1 MTHSARIHDPALRN
15 EFIRYTSLSIIGI
28 LGVSCYILADTYFI
42 AAGLGTTGLA
52 ALNLAIPVY
61 SFLCGIGMMLGM
73 GGSTQYTLAGAR
85 DQTEKKDRIWTDTI
99 LLGLALSVPF
109 VLFGAFGADAVAT
122 WLGADAQTLA
132 DTATYL
138 RWLML
143 FAPAF
148 MLNYILQAFM
158 RNDGSPHLATWAQL
172 AGSFLNIVL
181 DWFFIFPCHMGM
193 FGAILATVLSPVTG
207 ILVMLPH
214 FWSKRNTLHFT
225 KGLPDSHVMRQ
236 DISLGFPSFV
246 TQVSAGIVMIV
257 LNTIFLKLAGNTGVA
272 AYGVIANVA
281 CVTTA
286 VFNGVA
292 QGMQPLTSAACAAH
306 DRTREH
312 LCLHYAIVTTLVF
325 SALVCLVTWVWP
337 GPIASV
343 FNSEQDPVL
352 QAIAVQG
359 LELYFLSTPFAGI
372 CIILSTWFA
381 SVHAPKPGQ
390 VMSLARG
397 FVLVIPLAYGMAAL
411 FSTAGAW
418 LAVPVA
424 EALTALL
431 GWVLY
436 RRYLRSAESG
446 NPGISWQMPQEK
458 GNHSSV
464 I

>member
-1 MTHSARIHDPALRN
+1 MTKSARIHDPALRN

-28 LGVSCYILADTYFI
+28 LGVSCYILADTWFI
-42 AAGLGTTGLA
+42 AASLGTTGLA

-85 DQTEKKDRIWTDTI
+85 DQTGKKDRIWTDTVI
-99 LLGLALSVPF
+99 LGLVLSIPF
-109 VLFGAFGADAVAT
+109 VLFGAFGPDTAAT

-181 DWFFIFPCHMGM
+181 DWFFIFPCNMGM
-193 FGAILATVLSPVTG
+193 FGAIFATALSPVTG
-207 ILVMLPH
+207 VLVMLPH
-214 FWSKRNTLHFT
+214 FRSQRNTLHFT
-225 KGLPDSHVMRQ
+225 GGRPGFHVMMQ
-236 DISLGFPSFV
+236 DVSLGFPSFV

-257 LNTIFLKLAGNTGVA
+257 LNTIFLTLAGNTGVA

-306 DRTREH
+306 DRKRER

-325 SALVCLVTWVWP
+325 SALVCLVTWLRP
-337 GPIASV
+337 GPIAAV
-343 FNSEQDPVL
+343 FNSEHDPML

-372 CIILSTWFA
+372 CIVLSTWFA
-381 SVHAPKPGQ
+381 SVHDPKPGQ
-390 VMSLARG
+390 LMSIARG

-424 EALTALL
+424 EALTAFG
-431 GWVLY
+431 GWLLY
-436 RRYLRSAESG
+436 RRHCQKTPAGSL
-446 NPGISWQMPQEK
+446 
-458 GNHSSV
+458 
-464 I
+464 

>member
-1 MTHSARIHDPALRN
+1 MTKSARIHDPALRN

-28 LGVSCYILADTYFI
+28 LGVSCYILADTWFI

-85 DQTEKKDRIWTDTI
+85 DQTGKKDRIWTDTVI
-99 LLGLALSVPF
+99 LGLVLSIPF
-109 VLFGAFGADAVAT
+109 VLFGAFGPDTAAT

-181 DWFFIFPCHMGM
+181 DWFFIFPCNMGM
-193 FGAILATVLSPVTG
+193 FGAIFATALSPVTG
-207 ILVMLPH
+207 VLVMLPH
-214 FWSKRNTLHFT
+214 FRSQRNTLHFT
-225 KGLPDSHVMRQ
+225 GGRPGFHVMMQ
-236 DISLGFPSFV
+236 DVSLGFPSFV

-257 LNTIFLKLAGNTGVA
+257 LNTIFLTLAGNTGVA

-306 DRTREH
+306 DRKRER

-325 SALVCLVTWVWP
+325 SALVCLVTWLRP
-337 GPIASV
+337 GPIAAV
-343 FNSEQDPVL
+343 FNSEHDPML

-372 CIILSTWFA
+372 CIVLSTWFA
-381 SVHAPKPGQ
+381 SVHDPKPGQ
-390 VMSLARG
+390 LMSIARG

-424 EALTALL
+424 EALTAFG
-431 GWVLY
+431 GWLLY
-436 RRYLRSAESG
+436 RRHCQKTPAGSL
-446 NPGISWQMPQEK
+446 
-458 GNHSSV
+458 
-464 I
+464 

>member
-85 DQTEKKDRIWTDTI
+85 DKTEKKARIWTDTVI
-99 LLGLALSVPF
+99 LGLALSLPF
-109 VLFGAFGADAVAT
+109 VLFGAFGSDTVAT
-122 WLGADAQTLA
+122 WLGADAQTLP

-138 RWLML
+138 QWLML

-158 RNDGSPHLATWAQL
+158 RNDSSPHLATWAQL

-181 DWFFIFPCHMGM
+181 DWFFIFPCNMGM
-193 FGAILATVLSPVTG
+193 FGAVFATVLSPVLG
-207 ILVMLPH
+207 VLVMLPH
-214 FWSKRNTLHFT
+214 FGSQRNTLHFT
-225 KGLPDSHVMRQ
+225 KGAPDRHVMRQ
-236 DISLGFPSFV
+236 DCSLGFPSFV

-272 AYGVIANVA
+272 AYGVIANVT

-286 VFNGVA
+286 VFNGIA

-306 DRTREH
+306 DSAREH
-312 LCLHYAIVTTLVF
+312 LCLRHALITALVF
-325 SALVCLVTWVWP
+325 AAAVCLVTWIWP

-359 LELYFLSTPFAGI
+359 LELYFLSTPFAAI

-381 SVHAPKPGQ
+381 SVHDPKPGQ
-390 VMSLARG
+390 FMSIARG

-424 EALTALL
+424 EALTAFG

-436 RRYLRSAESG
+436 RRHCQKRVAGSL
-446 NPGISWQMPQEK
+446 
-458 GNHSSV
+458 
-464 I
+464 

>member
-1 MTHSARIHDPALRN
+1 
-15 EFIRYTSLSIIGI
+15 
-28 LGVSCYILADTYFI
+28 
-42 AAGLGTTGLA
+42 
-52 ALNLAIPVY
+52 
-61 SFLCGIGMMLGM
+61 M

-85 DQTEKKDRIWTDTI
+85 DQTGKKDRIWTDTVI
-99 LLGLALSVPF
+99 LGLVLSIPF
-109 VLFGAFGADAVAT
+109 VLFGAFGADVAAT

-148 MLNYILQAFM
+148 LLNYILQAFM

-225 KGLPDSHVMRQ
+225 KGLPDSYVMRQ

-306 DRTREH
+306 DRKRER

-325 SALVCLVTWVWP
+325 SALVCLVTWLWP
-337 GPIASV
+337 GPIAAV
-343 FNSEQDPVL
+343 FNSEHDPML

-381 SVHAPKPGQ
+381 SVHDPKPGQ
-390 VMSLARG
+390 LMSIARG

-424 EALTALL
+424 EALTAFG
-431 GWVLY
+431 GWMLY
-436 RRYLRSAESG
+436 RRHCQKTPAGSL
-446 NPGISWQMPQEK
+446 
-458 GNHSSV
+458 
-464 I
+464 

>member
-1 MTHSARIHDPALRN
+1 MIKSARIHDPALRN

-28 LGVSCYILADTYFI
+28 LGVSCYILADTWFI
-42 AAGLGTTGLA
+42 AAGLATTGLA

-85 DQTEKKDRIWTDTI
+85 DQTGKKDRIWTDTVI
-99 LLGLALSVPF
+99 LGLVLSIPF
-109 VLFGAFGADAVAT
+109 VLFGAFGADVAAT
-122 WLGADAQTLA
+122 WLGADAQTLT

-148 MLNYILQAFM
+148 LLNYILQAFM

-172 AGSFLNIVL
+172 AGSFLNILL

-306 DRTREH
+306 DRMRGR
-312 LCLHYAIVTTLVF
+312 LCLRYALVTAMIF
-325 SALVCLVTWVWP
+325 AAAVCLVTWS
-337 GPIASV
+337 GPV
-343 FNSEQDPVL
+343 
-352 QAIAVQG
+352 
-359 LELYFLSTPFAGI
+359 
-372 CIILSTWFA
+372 
-381 SVHAPKPGQ
+381 
-390 VMSLARG
+390 
-397 FVLVIPLAYGMAAL
+397 PLRL
-411 FSTAGAW
+411 CSTANRIRFCRPLPFRDWSCIFSPRHLPVSASFCPPGLPRFMTRNPVSSCPLPGDLCWSSPWPMAW
-418 LAVPVA
+418 PPCFPPPVPGCPC
-424 EALTALL
+424 L
-431 GWVLY
+431 
-436 RRYLRSAESG
+436 
-446 NPGISWQMPQEK
+446 
-458 GNHSSV
+458 
-464 I
+464 

>member
-1 MTHSARIHDPALRN
+1 MTKSARIHDPALRN

-28 LGVSCYILADTYFI
+28 LGVSCYILADTWFI

-85 DQTEKKDRIWTDTI
+85 DQTGKKDRIWTDTVI
-99 LLGLALSVPF
+99 LGLVLSIPF
-109 VLFGAFGADAVAT
+109 VLFGAFGPDTAAT

-181 DWFFIFPCHMGM
+181 DWFFIFPCNMGM
-193 FGAILATVLSPVTG
+193 FGAIFATALSPVTG
-207 ILVMLPH
+207 VLVMLPH
-214 FWSKRNTLHFT
+214 FRSQRNTLHFT
-225 KGLPDSHVMRQ
+225 GGRPGFHVMMQ
-236 DISLGFPSFV
+236 DVSLGFPSFV

-257 LNTIFLKLAGNTGVA
+257 LNTIFLTLAGNTGVA

-292 QGMQPLTSAACAAH
+292 QGMQPLTSAPCAAH
-306 DRTREH
+306 DRKRER

-325 SALVCLVTWVWP
+325 SALVCLVTWLRP
-337 GPIASV
+337 GPIAAV
-343 FNSEQDPVL
+343 FNSEHDPML

-372 CIILSTWFA
+372 CIVLSTWFA
-381 SVHAPKPGQ
+381 SVHDPKPGQ
-390 VMSLARG
+390 LMSIARG

-424 EALTALL
+424 EALTAFG
-431 GWVLY
+431 GWLLY
-436 RRYLRSAESG
+436 RRHCQKTPAGSL
-446 NPGISWQMPQEK
+446 
-458 GNHSSV
+458 
-464 I
+464 

>member
-1 MTHSARIHDPALRN
+1 MTKSARIHDPALRN

-28 LGVSCYILADTYFI
+28 LGVSCYILADTWFI

-85 DQTEKKDRIWTDTI
+85 DQTGKKDRIWTDTVI
-99 LLGLALSVPF
+99 LGLVLSIPF
-109 VLFGAFGADAVAT
+109 VLFGAFGPDTAAT

-181 DWFFIFPCHMGM
+181 DWFFIFPCNMGM
-193 FGAILATVLSPVTG
+193 FGAIFATALSPVTG
-207 ILVMLPH
+207 VLVMLPH
-214 FWSKRNTLHFT
+214 FRSQRNTLHFT
-225 KGLPDSHVMRQ
+225 GGRPGFHVMMQ
-236 DISLGFPSFV
+236 DVSLGFPSFV

-325 SALVCLVTWVWP
+325 SALVCLVTWLRP
-337 GPIASV
+337 GPIAAV
-343 FNSEQDPVL
+343 FNSEHDPML

-372 CIILSTWFA
+372 CIVLSTWFA
-381 SVHAPKPGQ
+381 SVHDPKPGQ
-390 VMSLARG
+390 LMSIARG

-424 EALTALL
+424 EALTAFG
-431 GWVLY
+431 GWLLY
-436 RRYLRSAESG
+436 RRHCQKTPAGSL
-446 NPGISWQMPQEK
+446 
-458 GNHSSV
+458 
-464 I
+464 

>member
-1 MTHSARIHDPALRN
+1 MTKSARIHDPALRN

-28 LGVSCYILADTYFI
+28 LGVSCYILADTWFI

-85 DQTEKKDRIWTDTI
+85 DQTGKKDRIWTDTVI
-99 LLGLALSVPF
+99 LGLVLSIPF
-109 VLFGAFGADAVAT
+109 VLFGAFGPDTAAT

-181 DWFFIFPCHMGM
+181 DWFFIFPYNMGM
-193 FGAILATVLSPVTG
+193 FGAIFATALSPVTG
-207 ILVMLPH
+207 VLVMLPH
-214 FWSKRNTLHFT
+214 FRSQRNTLHFT
-225 KGLPDSHVMRQ
+225 GGRPGFHVMMQ
-236 DISLGFPSFV
+236 DVSLGFPSFV

-257 LNTIFLKLAGNTGVA
+257 LNTIFLTLAGNTGVA

-306 DRTREH
+306 DRKRER

-325 SALVCLVTWVWP
+325 SALVCLVTWLRP
-337 GPIASV
+337 GPIAAV
-343 FNSEQDPVL
+343 FNSEHDPML

-372 CIILSTWFA
+372 CIVLSTWFA
-381 SVHAPKPGQ
+381 SVHDPKPGQ
-390 VMSLARG
+390 LMSIARG

-424 EALTALL
+424 EALTAFG
-431 GWVLY
+431 GWLLY
-436 RRYLRSAESG
+436 RRHCQKTPAGSL
-446 NPGISWQMPQEK
+446 
-458 GNHSSV
+458 
-464 I
+464 